1 MKKVLK
7 DVSSKGQ
14 IIVLVGLQC
23 SKSKCDSV
31 YDLLVN
37 FQFTI
42 YLVRNTIC
50 NWKHSKLVSDE
61 LFVRIV
67 MCTLFCC

>member
-14 IIVLVGLQC
+14 IIVLVGLQS

-31 YDLLVN
+31 YNILW
-37 FQFTI
+37 I
-42 YLVRNTIC
+42 YYLFSEEHILQLKAQQTSVRWIIC
-50 NWKHSKLVSDE
+50 
-61 LFVRIV
+61 
-67 MCTLFCC
+67 